1 MATSNAI
8 RETEEINAALKV
20 AKMNVQKAVEAAS
33 APAAATAGSQT
44 SAPIGKQWWRADE
57 AMTISASVLLFGILV
72 MVLMTI
78 ALRRT
83 SLSPDS
89 ILRLFGT
96 TIIITGALFLIVAG
110 YTETQMGPV
119 MGLLGTI
126 AGYLLGKNSTP
137 PTAEGKNEA

>member
-1 MATSNAI
+1 MSTSSAVQ
-8 RETEEINAALKV
+8 ETEKINAALKV
-20 AKMNVQKAVEAAS
+20 AKENVQKAVEAAS
-33 APAAATAGSQT
+33 AAATSQT
-44 SAPIGKQWWRADE
+44 QAAVGKQWWRADE
-57 AMTISASVLLFGILV
+57 AMTISASVLLFGVLV
-72 MVLMTI
+72 MVLMTV

-126 AGYLLGKNSTP
+126 AGYLLGKNSNP
-137 PTAEGKNEA
+137 PVADSKNEA

>member
-1 MATSNAI
+1 MASSNLVE
-8 RETEEINAALKV
+8 ETEKVNAALKV
-20 AKMNVQKAVEAAS
+20 ANAQVKKAEEAAS
-33 APAAATAGSQT
+33 AAANSQI
-44 SAPIGKQWWRADE
+44 PVQVGKQWWRADE
-57 AMTISASVLLFGILV
+57 AMTISASVLIFGVLV

-78 ALRRT
+78 ALRKT

-126 AGYLLGKNSTP
+126 AGYLLGKNSNSP
-137 PTAEGKNEA
+137 SASHKDEA